1 MDLNDQTINTLVSN
15 LSSDSHTT
23 CLAALRHL
31 RILSNQDPTAR
42 PLISAAGAIPHL
54 LHALFSS
61 SHSIQDNA
69 AATLLNLSISDR
81 RPLLSTPH
89 LLDAIA
95 HLLSRHATTSSPTAV
110 QSAAATLHCLLS
122 HVPEFRA
129 TVGASHD
136 ILHSLL
142 RIMESP
148 DSPRRSVKDAL
159 KASFGIALH
168 PPNRAILVRLGAVS
182 ALFHLV
188 TKERKKR
195 IGIMED
201 ATAVIAQIAGCE
213 ESEEAFREASGIPL
227 LSSLLGCDASSLRTK
242 ENAVSGLLNLVRC
255 SGNKETVMEV
265 RERAVA
271 TVETLDGI
279 IYVQDH
285 GSAKGKSKAVALL
298 KIVFDGGS
306 SCNNNNCSDLY
317 PIDPDL

>member
-1 MDLNDQTINTLVSN
+1 MDPNHQTINTLISN

-23 CLAALRHL
+23 RLAALHHL
-31 RILSNQDPTAR
+31 RILSNQDPAAR
-42 PLISAAGAIPHL
+42 PLISTAGAIPHL

-61 SHSIQDNA
+61 SHPIQDNA

-81 RPLLSTPH
+81 RQLLSTPH

-95 HLLSRHATTSSPTAV
+95 HLLSRHATTSCPTAV

-122 HVPEFRA
+122 FLPEFRP
-129 TVGASHD
+129 TVGASRD
-136 ILHSLL
+136 ILRSLL
-142 RIMESP
+142 GIIESP
-148 DSPRRSVKDAL
+148 DSPRRSLKDAL

-168 PPNRAILVRLGAVS
+168 PPNRAIMVQLGAVS

-188 TKERKKR
+188 TKERKKK
-195 IGIMED
+195 IGITED

-213 ESEEAFREASGIPL
+213 ESVEAFRESSGIPI
-227 LSSLLGCDASSLRTK
+227 LSSLLECDVSSLRTK

-255 SGNKETVMEV
+255 SGNNNETVMEV

-271 TVETLDGI
+271 VETLDGI

-298 KIVFDGGS
+298 KIVFDGGGS
-306 SCNNNNCSDLY
+306 SNNNCSDLY